1 MFAKTPAAHAGWS
14 HAVGRN
20 LAVPSIVMAASA
32 EDSCGKNVRVAD
44 NFLQKQQKQRG
55 PPFNGAN

>member
-1 MFAKTPAAHAGWS
+1 MFAKTPGAHAGRS